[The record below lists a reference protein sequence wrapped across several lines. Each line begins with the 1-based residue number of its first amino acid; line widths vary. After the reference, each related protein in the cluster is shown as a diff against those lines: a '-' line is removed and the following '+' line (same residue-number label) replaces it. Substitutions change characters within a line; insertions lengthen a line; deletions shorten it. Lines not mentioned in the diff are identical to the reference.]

1 MVSSGGRLG
10 ADLMKQVTQ
19 RPADTVELF
28 FFFPRGKKNQEEGE
42 EGGRED
48 VVKSANKYKKLL
60 QRGTNSLDSRVLK
73 NKMGNT
79 MVKF

>member
-28 FFFPRGKKNQEEGE
+28 FFSSGEKKPG
-42 EGGRED
+42 GGRRRW
-48 VVKSANKYKKLL
+48 KG
-60 QRGTNSLDSRVLK
+60 RCR
-73 NKMGNT
+73 
-79 MVKF
+79 